1 MDVGIFGPLKK
12 ALSTSLNQ
20 LIQTG
25 IARIQKV
32 EWLQHYIAARSTAMT
47 ESNINGG
54 WRGAGLFPRNPS
66 RVLSQ
71 IYSSPS
77 ATHVSLSSPSNGVDA
92 SVVLD
97 TMLLTSSPPDA
108 IILHSANIV
117 LNELVWNNKSLP
129 TPARK
134 YVPRLTSTAEQ
145 LRAENTILR
154 HENDELKSVLSAR
167 KQRLSGKR
175 VVLEGKVLV
184 STSEIHQ
191 KLLECET
198 ATKEKKKQSKKRK
211 QFEADKEDSGDDEI
225 EDCIVVETE

>member
-1 MDVGIFGPLKK
+1 M
-12 ALSTSLNQ
+12 
-20 LIQTG
+20 
-25 IARIQKV
+25 
-32 EWLQHYIAARSTAMT
+32 
-47 ESNINGG
+47 
-54 WRGAGLFPRNPS
+54 
-66 RVLSQ
+66 
-71 IYSSPS
+71 
-77 ATHVSLSSPSNGVDA
+77 
-92 SVVLD
+92 
-97 TMLLTSSPPDA
+97 
-108 IILHSANIV
+108 

-134 YVPRLTSTAEQ
+134 YVPQLTSTAEQ

-198 ATKEKKKQSKKRK
+198 ATKKKKKQFKKRK
-211 QFEADKEDSGDDEI
+211 QFEANKEDSGDDEI